1 MGVIQCN
8 RVKKKRG
15 KVIEKFIAHKGSKL
29 TIEWYFNKQGK
40 SAAFEYFKKLSLSQ
54 KKKFIRRLFVLG
66 DMGRMFNKEK
76 FRYEGDQIYAIKT
89 SPNRFLSF
97 FFEGSK
103 IIITNAYEKKS
114 AKMPKREKE
123 KAFNAKKD
131 YKKRYDEG
139 IYYE

>member
-1 MGVIQCN
+1 MI
-8 RVKKKRG
+8 K
-15 KVIEKFIAHKGSKL
+15 KFIAHKGSKL
-29 TIEWYFNKQGK
+29 TIEWYFNRQGK
-40 SAAFEYFKKLSLSQ
+40 SAAFECFKKLSPSQ
-54 KKKFIRRLFVLG
+54 KKKFIHLLFVIS

-89 SPNRFLSF
+89 SPNRFLCF

-123 KAFNAKKD
+123 KALNAKKD

-139 IYYE
+139 AYYE